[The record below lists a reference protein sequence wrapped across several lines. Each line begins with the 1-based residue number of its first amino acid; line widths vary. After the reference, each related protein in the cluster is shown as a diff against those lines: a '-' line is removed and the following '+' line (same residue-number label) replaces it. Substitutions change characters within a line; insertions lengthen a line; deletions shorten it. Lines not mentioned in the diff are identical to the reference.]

1 MCLCASLSLK
11 LKTFQLERA
20 AQDVKSHDT
29 RLSHDIP
36 QSRWLHW
43 IEGGEEMETAE
54 LALLV
59 VVKQDL

>member
-1 MCLCASLSLK
+1 MK
-11 LKTFQLERA
+11 LKRA
-20 AQDVKSHDT
+20 AQDLKSHDT
-29 RLSHDIP
+29 KSHDIP